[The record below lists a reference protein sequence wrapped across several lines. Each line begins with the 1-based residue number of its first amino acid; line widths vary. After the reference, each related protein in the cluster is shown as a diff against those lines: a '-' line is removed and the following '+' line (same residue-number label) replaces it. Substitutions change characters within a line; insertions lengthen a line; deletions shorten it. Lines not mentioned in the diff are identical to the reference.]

1 MCVVKNI
8 DVFSFDA
15 AADVLS
21 DIFDAVDEKVA
32 SERDDARVNG
42 YGAARGGLGSCL
54 CEASVSFGAASAR
67 AVGGCLE
74 GS

>member
-21 DIFDAVDEKVA
+21 DIFDAVDEKMA

-42 YGAARGGLGSCL
+42 YGAARGGLGSCFVRRPYPSEQL
-54 CEASVSFGAASAR
+54 LHGQ
-67 AVGGCLE
+67 
-74 GS
+74 